1 MQIGDNV
8 IVKDPRPNDLWNH
21 SFVGTV
27 VDIQDESGVISVMD
41 QDENVFDMDA
51 DQARLDDGSAD
62 EEED

>member
-51 DQARLDDGSAD
+51 DQAHLDDGSAD